1 MEVQLVKTLSVVIVS
16 GVPGVGKSTVIDGA
30 LRIVEK
36 KVDVQL
42 VTYGDV
48 MEEIATKRGLV
59 KNRDEMRKLPAKVQR
74 DVQKRAA
81 EKIAKMSKK
90 QLVVVDTHTL
100 ILTPEG
106 FLIGL
111 PRWVVEALRPSSL
124 VLIEADPQKIAGR
137 RAKDKTR
144 SRDEQDPK
152 GIDAHQQMC
161 RAASVAVGTL
171 TGATV
176 RIIRNKEGK
185 AEEAAKIFAE
195 LLLKV

>member
-1 MEVQLVKTLSVVIVS
+1 MKTLKVVIVS
-16 GVPGVGKSTVIDGA
+16 GVPGVGKSTVINGA
-30 LRIVEK
+30 LQMVEN
-36 KVDVQL
+36 KVAVQL
-42 VTYGDV
+42 VTFGDV
-48 MEEIATKRGLV
+48 MEGIATKRALI

-124 VLIEADPQKIAGR
+124 ILIEADPQKIAGR

-152 GIDAHQQMC
+152 GITDHQQMC
-161 RAASVAVGTL
+161 RAAAVTVGTL
-171 TGATV
+171 SGATV

-185 AEEAAKIFAE
+185 AEEAARIFAE